1 MALKPPRSQKNLKSD
16 ACDVFNNAL
25 DYEDCRGILLNFSK
39 NLEKE
44 V

>member
-16 ACDVFNNAL
+16 D
-25 DYEDCRGILLNFSK
+25 EDCRGILLNFSK